1 MPQAVY
7 ILWAILLVVVILA
20 TPLLVLLLHRTLM
33 AARGIERYFAEML
46 TAGLGIAGNTENVK
60 ALEDTIQTAVTI
72 LNKAGEINEHSEIIK
87 KTLAARAAAS
97 NGH

>member
-7 ILWAILLVVVILA
+7 ILWAILLIIVILA
-20 TPLLVLLLHRTLM
+20 TPLLVLLLHRTWK
-33 AARGIERYFAEML
+33 AARGIEIYFAEML
-46 TAGLGIAGNTENVK
+46 TAGLGIAGNTDNVK
-60 ALEDTIQTAVTI
+60 ALDDTIQTAETI